1 MASKNKTIIEVN
13 SKLNLTNWYLIVTF
27 NVLVVTL
34 IMQLVG

>member
-13 SKLNLTNWYLIVTF
+13 SKLNLTNWYLIVAF

-34 IMQLVG
+34 IIQMVG

>member
-13 SKLNLTNWYLIVTF
+13 IKLNHANWYLIVAF

-34 IMQLVG
+34 IIQMVG